1 MWKTWTAS
9 PKSITTASSGERSPW
24 LGAATMKS
32 SSTGSPPGG
41 ETSM

>member
-24 LGAATMKS
+24 LGATTMKS